1 MRVFLIMEIQLVTM
15 ELSWKIHGIL
25 FLKFRGNPGKYHI
38 FFQLNRISPDTEAE
52 FYCRSGIDKDCF
64 EVRYISDYKGIKL
77 LILTCI
83 HGR

>member
-1 MRVFLIMEIQLVTM
+1 MEFYFSSSVVTL
-15 ELSWKIHGIL
+15 ENI
-25 FLKFRGNPGKYHI
+25 I